1 MNSRTVHGSQKEWRK
16 ATNRLSRFRS
26 NQVQRTQCN
35 LARLHEASYLL
46 GLHREEGARKRRES
60 KVDWERE
67 SMRKRADR
75 SPLGIQVAWWLPLL
89 VLVFR
94 RPHREY
100 ALEFPTFLWDHKNP
114 LTSVSGMSHLNS
126 LTCIKESTE
135 SLVVFLIIVNLFWL
149 HPIWNCV
156 SIETVS
162 LTNQISPSGP
172 ASSHNVSIFFHPLMS
187 WSEQDK
193 FDYQTTSGAFGT
205 HLIISIYSVM
215 SIDTL

>member
-1 MNSRTVHGSQKEWRK
+1 MTQGNESAQSIPKQPSTKNTMQPSAPFAPPWSIIPDWPPPRRGSQEEKGEQGWLR
-16 ATNRLSRFRS
+16 AREHAQAGRS
-26 NQVQRTQCN
+26 FPPPPPT
-35 LARLHEASYLL
+35 
-46 GLHREEGARKRRES
+46 
-60 KVDWERE
+60 
-67 SMRKRADR
+67 
-75 SPLGIQVAWWLPLL
+75 IQVAWWLPLL